1 MIIDIDVI
9 GQSSFN
15 DAVCNRTG
23 VCTVCGVDV
32 HPVLPSESER
42 TYGTLGCIVVHG
54 YMTIFQEYTK
64 IFFLIKTILQ
74 SLGCLAT
81 DVSCVDMLFCPR
93 KEVIDLGLNVNVSP
107 AFSFCSG

>member
-42 TYGTLGCIVVHG
+42 TYGTLGCIVVHW
-54 YMTIFQEYTK
+54 YMVIFQEYTE
-64 IFFLIKTILQ
+64 IFFLIKTVLQ
-74 SLGCLAT
+74 SLGCLYM
-81 DVSCVDMLFCPR
+81 DVSCVDLFFFTQ
-93 KEVIDLGLNVNVSP
+93 KSH
-107 AFSFCSG
+107 